1 MPSISC
7 RCRNR
12 RNAMGIA
19 HKPAFFGNSAP
30 ADDRTERRVPP
41 ASSRAQ
47 SRDTRID
54 ALRAFCLITIFVNH
68 VPGNPFEQFSS
79 KNFGF
84 SDAAEAFVLI
94 SGVSA
99 AYAYGLKF
107 HAGSRLLT
115 AIRAWRRAGVLYV
128 AHLVCTL
135 VTLAI
140 FTGFSLYY
148 AAPELL
154 DTINIMPLITD
165 PIRGIVG
172 LVTLGHQLGY
182 NNILSMYGVILLML
196 PLFLLLAHWGIAV
209 MLVASGAL
217 WLACGLFLV
226 ALPTYPG
233 GNFWFINP
241 LSWQFLFVIGM
252 AANMHVQRG
261 GRIPVSVTLQVFS
274 IGYLL
279 LSLAWV
285 KVPFWG
291 VDVSFGL
298 PAVLTGFDKTF
309 LSVSR
314 LLHILAMAYL
324 LATVPALSNVWRVGR
339 RNPLSVMGRHALP
352 VFIAGTLL
360 AMLAQAWTLSHAGGA
375 TVLGLIV
382 VAGLVAQAA
391 LAYYLEWLNSLKSA
405 AKRPVANLQTVSA
418 VDAPLSASAHVPDF
432 RPAVAPP
439 LGLRRDPYARAH
451 QQLGLEHRAIS
462 MIL

>member
-1 MPSISC
+1 
-7 RCRNR
+7 
-12 RNAMGIA
+12 MGNDL
-19 HKPAFFGNSAP
+19 KPNHLGKNVQTEDAADRKSAP
-30 ADDRTERRVPP
+30 AGARPK
-41 ASSRAQ
+41 

-68 VPGNPFEQFSS
+68 VPGNPFEQLTS

-99 AYAYGLKF
+99 AYAYGMKF
-107 HAGSRLLT
+107 EAGSRLLT
-115 AIRAWRRAGVLYV
+115 AIRALRRAGVLYV

-140 FTGFSLYY
+140 FAGFSLYY

-154 DTINIMPLITD
+154 DTINIGPLIAD
-165 PIRGIVG
+165 PVRGLLG

-196 PLFLLLAHWGIAV
+196 PLFLLLSHWGIAV
-209 MLVASGAL
+209 MLAASGAL
-217 WLACGLFLV
+217 WLGCGLFLI

-233 GNFWFINP
+233 GNFWFLNP

-252 AANMHVQRG
+252 AANMHVRGG
-261 GRIPVSVTLQVFS
+261 GRIPVSVTLQVLCVL
-274 IGYLL
+274 YLL

-291 VDVSFGL
+291 VDVSLGL

-314 LLHILAMAYL
+314 LTHVLAMAYL
-324 LATVPALSNVWRVGR
+324 LVTVPALSNIWRVGR
-339 RNPLSVMGRHALP
+339 RNPLAVMGRHALP
-352 VFIAGTLL
+352 VFIAGTVLS
-360 AMLAQAWTLSHAGGA
+360 MLAQAWNLTHASSA
-375 TVLGLIV
+375 TALGLMIL
-382 VAGLVAQAA
+382 AGVLAQAA
-391 LAYYLEWLNSLKSA
+391 LAYYLEWLGGLQA
-405 AKRPVANLQTVSA
+405 AARRPVPNIQRVTAA
-418 VDAPLSASAHVPDF
+418 DPL
-432 RPAVAPP
+432 RPAGAPEQ
-439 LGLRRDPYARAH
+439 GARPVTASPV
-451 QQLGLEHRAIS
+451 RATS
-462 MIL
+462 

>member
-1 MPSISC
+1 
-7 RCRNR
+7 
-12 RNAMGIA
+12 MGIA
-19 HKPAFFGNSAP
+19 IKPAFFGKRIETGDV
-30 ADDRTERRVPP
+30 ADQRVPP
-41 ASSRAQ
+41 ASLRPQ
-47 SRDTRID
+47 NRDTRID

-107 HAGSRLLT
+107 QAGSRLLT
-115 AIRAWRRAGVLYV
+115 AIRALRRAGVLYV
-128 AHLVCTL
+128 AHIVSTL

-140 FTGFSLYY
+140 FAGFALTY

-154 DTINIMPLITD
+154 DTINIRPLIND
-165 PIRGIVG
+165 PIRGLLG

-196 PLFLLLAHWGIAV
+196 PLFLLLSRWGIAV
-209 MLVASGAL
+209 MLVASSAL
-217 WLACGLFLV
+217 WLVCGLFLL

-252 AANMHVQRG
+252 AANMHVRRG
-261 GRIPVSVTLQVFS
+261 GRIPVSVTLQVLS
-274 IGYLL
+274 IFYLL

-298 PAVLTGFDKTF
+298 PTVLTGFDKTF

-324 LATVPALSNVWRVGR
+324 LATVPALSNVWRVAR
-339 RNPLSVMGRHALP
+339 RNPLAVMGRHALP

-360 AMLAQAWTLSHAGGA
+360 AMLAQAWTLTHASGA
-375 TVLGLIV
+375 TALGLIV
-382 VAGLVAQAA
+382 LAGLGAQAA
-391 LAYYLEWLNSLKSA
+391 LAYYLEWLDSLKAA
-405 AKRPVANLQTVSA
+405 AKRPVATVQTVTA
-418 VDAPLSASAHVPDF
+418 TEAPLPASAHLPEL
-432 RPAVAPP
+432 RPAMASPV
-439 LGLRRDPYARAH
+439 RA
-451 QQLGLEHRAIS
+451 AS
-462 MIL
+462 

>member
-1 MPSISC
+1 M
-7 RCRNR
+7 
-12 RNAMGIA
+12 A
-19 HKPAFFGNSAP
+19 
-30 ADDRTERRVPP
+30 ERRLPP
-41 ASSRAQ
+41 AGSRPQ
-47 SRDTRID
+47 NRDTRID
-54 ALRAFCLITIFVNH
+54 ALRAFCLITIFINH
-68 VPGNPFEQFSS
+68 VPGNPFERFSS

-107 HAGSRLLT
+107 QAGSRLLT

-128 AHLVCTL
+128 AHLVSTL

-140 FTGFSLYY
+140 FAGFALTY

-154 DTINIMPLITD
+154 DTINIKPLVTD
-165 PIRGIVG
+165 PVRGFVG

-182 NNILSMYGVILLML
+182 NNILSMYGVILVML
-196 PLFLLLAHWGIAV
+196 PLFLLLAHWGIAA
-209 MLVASGAL
+209 MLVTSGAL
-217 WLACGLFLV
+217 WLVCGLFLI

-252 AANMHVQRG
+252 AANMHVRRG
-261 GRIPVSVTLQVFS
+261 GRIPVSVTLQVLS
-274 IGYLL
+274 IFYLL

-291 VDVSFGL
+291 VDVSLGL

-309 LSVSR
+309 LSVFR
-314 LLHILAMAYL
+314 LTHVLAMAYL
-324 LATVPALSNVWRVGR
+324 LTTVPALSNVWRVGR
-339 RNPLSVMGRHALP
+339 RNPLAVMGRHALP

-360 AMLAQAWTLSHAGGA
+360 AMLAQAWTLTHASSPTA
-375 TVLGLIV
+375 LGLIV

-391 LAYYLEWLNSLKSA
+391 LAYYLEWLDSLKAA
-405 AKRPVANLQTVSA
+405 AKRPVAAPRTVTAADS
-418 VDAPLSASAHVPDF
+418 PLPANTHVPDL
-432 RPAVAPP
+432 RPAMASPV
-439 LGLRRDPYARAH
+439 RA
-451 QQLGLEHRAIS
+451 AS
-462 MIL
+462 

>member
-1 MPSISC
+1 MPSTAC
-7 RCRNR
+7 RFSLNLRDP
-12 RNAMGIA
+12 MGIA
-19 HKPAFFGNSAP
+19 IKPALFRQGLGGSKSSDRALPAASATV
-30 ADDRTERRVPP
+30 R
-41 ASSRAQ
+41 SGG
-47 SRDTRID
+47 RDTRID
-54 ALRAFCLITIFVNH
+54 ALRAFCLITIFINH

-94 SGVSA
+94 SGISA

-107 HAGSRLLT
+107 QPGSRLLT

-140 FTGFSLYY
+140 FAGFSLNY
-148 AAPELL
+148 AAPEML
-154 DTINIMPLITD
+154 DNINIAPLIAD
-165 PIRGIVG
+165 PVRGLVG
-172 LVTLGHQLGY
+172 IVTLGHQLGY

-196 PLFLLLAHWGIAV
+196 PLFLLLAQRGIAP
-209 MLVASGAL
+209 MLAASGAL
-217 WLACGLFLV
+217 WLVSGLFLV

-252 AANMHVQRG
+252 AANMHVRRG
-261 GRIPVSVTLQVFS
+261 GSIPVSVALQVLS

-285 KVPFWG
+285 KVPLWG

-314 LLHILAMAYL
+314 LLHVLAMGYL
-324 LATVPALSNVWRVGR
+324 LATVPALSNVWRVSS
-339 RNPLSVMGRHALP
+339 RNPLAVMGRHALP
-352 VFIAGTLL
+352 VFISGTLL
-360 AMLAQAWTLSHAGGA
+360 AIVAQAWNFTHESGA
-375 TVLGLIV
+375 AVHVLIIM
-382 VAGLVAQAA
+382 AGLVPQVA
-391 LAYYLEWLNSLKSA
+391 LAYYLEWLDHLKSA
-405 AKRPVANLQTVSA
+405 ARRPAAIAQTGTAQGEPLPHAAARVPAIRPAVVSQA
-418 VDAPLSASAHVPDF
+418 RSASA
-432 RPAVAPP
+432 
-439 LGLRRDPYARAH
+439 
-451 QQLGLEHRAIS
+451 
-462 MIL
+462 

>member
-1 MPSISC
+1 MPSINC
-7 RCRNR
+7 HCRNR

-19 HKPAFFGNSAP
+19 IKPAFFGKTGQTG
-30 ADDRTERRVPP
+30 DTTERRVPL
-41 ASSRAQ
+41 ACSRPQ
-47 SRDTRID
+47 NRDTRID

-107 HAGSRLLT
+107 QAGSRLLT

-128 AHLVCTL
+128 AHLVATL
-135 VTLAI
+135 VTLAL
-140 FTGFSLYY
+140 FAGFSLHY

-154 DTINIMPLITD
+154 DTINIKPLVTD
-165 PIRGIVG
+165 PVRGLLG

-196 PLFLLLAHWGIAV
+196 PLFLLLSHWGIAA

-217 WLACGLFLV
+217 WLVCGLFMV

-252 AANMHVQRG
+252 AANMHVRRG
-261 GRIPVSVTLQVFS
+261 GRIPVSLTLQILS
-274 IGYLL
+274 IFYLL

-285 KVPFWG
+285 KVPLWG

-309 LSVSR
+309 LSVFR
-314 LLHILAMAYL
+314 LTHVLAMAYL
-324 LATVPALSNVWRVGR
+324 LVTVPALSNVWRVGR
-339 RNPLSVMGRHALP
+339 RNPLAVIGRHALP

-360 AMLAQAWTLSHAGGA
+360 AMLAQAWTLTHASGA
-375 TVLGLIV
+375 TELGLIV
-382 VAGLVAQAA
+382 VAGLGAQAA
-391 LAYYLEWLNSLKSA
+391 LAYYLEWLDSLKAA
-405 AKRPVANLQTVSA
+405 AKRPVAAPRTVTA
-418 VDAPLSASAHVPDF
+418 VDAPLPASTHMPDL
-432 RPAVAPP
+432 RPAMASPV
-439 LGLRRDPYARAH
+439 RA
-451 QQLGLEHRAIS
+451 AS
-462 MIL
+462 